1 MFKRYKPF
9 FRAGMLDLLAYKF
22 NMFTWLLV
30 SMLQVACIIFLWIAV
45 YQNSP
50 LGMDSIINGF
60 TFKEMITYLVMIN
73 IFGFASF
80 DGMTLWTIND
90 EIKNGTIS
98 MSLTKPISYR
108 LKLLFATLGATSANF
123 VILGIPCFTIAYLV
137 FGLIGFIQIPSIWIF
152 LLHLLL
158 FFIARLMAILIS
170 DVLNY
175 IFGILCFYT
184 SSGWGLNQIKDV
196 VVNFL
201 SGTLLPLS
209 FFPGVFKDIVGFL
222 PFSGMAQNPVLIML
236 MKVDLTESLK
246 LIGLALV
253 WVIVLEVFAKLLF
266 LHASKKITVQ
276 GG

>member
-73 IFGFASF
+73 IFGFVSF